1 MLWNFLLIEKYL
13 FLLRIIWV
21 LMSIEKNNIIVIGA
35 GIGGLSAA
43 AILSFA
49 GFNVTIL
56 EQNKDVDGTVRPG
69 GGMPLAAKSGI
80 DTAKMILKDES

>member
-1 MLWNFLLIEKYL
+1 
-13 FLLRIIWV
+13 
-21 LMSIEKNNIIVIGA
+21 MSIEKNNIVVIGA

-56 EQNKDVDGTVRPG
+56 EQNKDVG
-69 GGMPLAAKSGI
+69 GKAGVLK
-80 DTAKMILKDES
+80 KMDMFLIQDQVC